1 MTELEIS
8 IGGRIFSVA
17 CETEEQEKVIK
28 AAALRKEESDSIQT
42 KLGRL
47 PEAKMLLLS
56 ALMIADRLVDVE
68 SDSKILQERSE
79 AFSNIKNKNEELERQ
94 KNALQNDYQKLE
106 KFVEKMLG
114 KLEMISDLSTKKST
128 ALLDDENSIKK
139 STRINQNY
147 FRNFLPVSLLLH
159 LD

>member
-17 CETEEQEKVIK
+17 CETEEEEKVK
-28 AAALRKEESDSIQT
+28 RAAALISEEADSIQT
-42 KLGRL
+42 QLGRL

-68 SDSKILQERSE
+68 SDSKILQEKSE
-79 AFSNIKNKNEELERQ
+79 DFSNIKKRNEELERQ

-114 KLEMISDLSTKKST
+114 KLEMVSDLSVKKSDAILDDKNSTKKVDSDQPK
-128 ALLDDENSIKK
+128 L
-139 STRINQNY
+139 
-147 FRNFLPVSLLLH
+147 F
-159 LD
+159 

>member
-17 CETEEQEKVIK
+17 CETEEQEKVKK
-28 AAALRKEESDSIQT
+28 AAALINEEADSIQT
-42 KLGRL
+42 QLGRL

-79 AFSNIKNKNEELERQ
+79 DFSNIKNKNEELERK

-106 KFVEKMLG
+106 KFVEKMLD
-114 KLEMISDLSTKKST
+114 KLEVVSDLSINKSD
-128 ALLDDENSIKK
+128 ALLDDENSTKK
-139 STRINQNY
+139 VDTDQPKL
-147 FRNFLPVSLLLH
+147 F
-159 LD
+159 

>member
-17 CETEEQEKVIK
+17 CEMEEQEKVKK
-28 AAALRKEESDSIQT
+28 AAALINEEADSIQT
-42 KLGRL
+42 QLGRL

-68 SDSKILQERSE
+68 SDSKILQEKSE
-79 AFSNIKNKNEELERQ
+79 VFSNIKNKNEQLKQQ
-94 KNALQNDYQKLE
+94 KDALQNDYQKLE

-114 KLEMISDLSTKKST
+114 KLEKVSDLSINKSDALFDDDSSTKKADT
-128 ALLDDENSIKK
+128 DQPKL
-139 STRINQNY
+139 
-147 FRNFLPVSLLLH
+147 F
-159 LD
+159 

>member
-17 CETEEQEKVIK
+17 CETDEQEKVKK
-28 AAALRKEESDSIQT
+28 AAALINEEADSIQT
-42 KLGRL
+42 QLGRL

-79 AFSNIKNKNEELERQ
+79 DFSNIKNKNEELEQQ
-94 KNALQNDYQKLE
+94 KNALENDHQKLE
-106 KFVEKMLG
+106 KFVEKMLV
-114 KLEMISDLSTKKST
+114 KLEIVSDL
-128 ALLDDENSIKK
+128 SIKK
-139 STRINQNY
+139 SDA
-147 FRNFLPVSLLLH
+147 LLDEESSTKKVETDQPKLF
-159 LD
+159 

>member
-17 CETEEQEKVIK
+17 CETEEEEKVK
-28 AAALRKEESDSIQT
+28 RAAALINEEADSIQT
-42 KLGRL
+42 QLGRL

-79 AFSNIKNKNEELERQ
+79 DFSNIKNKNEELEQ
-94 KNALQNDYQKLE
+94 KKNALQNDYQKLE
-106 KFVEKMLG
+106 KFVEKMLD
-114 KLEMISDLSTKKST
+114 KLEVVSDLSINKSD
-128 ALLDDENSIKK
+128 ALLDDENSTKK
-139 STRINQNY
+139 VDTDQPKL
-147 FRNFLPVSLLLH
+147 F
-159 LD
+159 

>member
-17 CETEEQEKVIK
+17 CETEEEEKVK
-28 AAALRKEESDSIQT
+28 RAAALINEEADSIQT
-42 KLGRL
+42 QLGRL

-79 AFSNIKNKNEELERQ
+79 DFSNIKNKNEELERQ

-114 KLEMISDLSTKKST
+114 KLEIVSDLSINKSD
-128 ALLDDENSIKK
+128 ALLDDENSTKK
-139 STRINQNY
+139 VDTDQPKL
-147 FRNFLPVSLLLH
+147 F
-159 LD
+159 

>member
-17 CETEEQEKVIK
+17 CETEEEEKVK
-28 AAALRKEESDSIQT
+28 RAAALLNEEADSIQT
-42 KLGRL
+42 QLGRL

-79 AFSNIKNKNEELERQ
+79 DFSNIKNKNEELERQ

-106 KFVEKMLG
+106 KFVEKMLD
-114 KLEMISDLSTKKST
+114 KLEIVSDLSINKSD
-128 ALLDDENSIKK
+128 ALLDDENSTKK
-139 STRINQNY
+139 VDTDQPKL
-147 FRNFLPVSLLLH
+147 F
-159 LD
+159 